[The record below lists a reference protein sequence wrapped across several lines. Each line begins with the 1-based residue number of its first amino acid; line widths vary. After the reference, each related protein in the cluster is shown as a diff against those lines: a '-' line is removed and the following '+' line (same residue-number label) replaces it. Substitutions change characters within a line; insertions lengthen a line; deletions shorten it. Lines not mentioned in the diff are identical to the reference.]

1 MTKQQR
7 ISRRMFLG
15 GGLGIAG
22 LASNVLALSTGG
34 LQAHASS
41 HISHASMSHMAG
53 MSSMTSMAAGAVPSL
68 PFLKNNVNPALNGGF
83 DPSKFIQQF
92 ERGTVQRIN
101 GKQTRV
107 FDIVSVDRPIV
118 VAIDDNTGKPVQFR
132 AWAFGTSDAT
142 VQVPGPTLRCTQG
155 ETVLINYTNKS
166 AFTHSIHFHGIHN
179 TGNDGSLVAAAPGQ
193 SVKYEFVADP
203 PGLMA
208 YHCHVFPGISHV
220 GYGLYG
226 AMIIDPP
233 DGRKPMAEL
242 VLVMNGF
249 ATDRSNPTRNTVY
262 AFNTVANHYG
272 RNQIAI
278 PLDQAIRIYL
288 LNMCLDRPLTF
299 HLHANFFDV
308 YPSGTKNTPTQFN
321 DMLTTAFL
329 ERYILE
335 FTFDSKRFTPGSYM
349 FHSHDDPGELGMFG
363 MFLLTNGQATGV
375 VS

>member
-1 MTKQQR
+1 
-7 ISRRMFLG
+7 MFLG

-22 LASNVLALSTGG
+22 LASNVLALSAGG
-34 LQAHASS
+34 PQVHASS
-41 HISHASMSHMAG
+41 HISNTSMSNMAG
-53 MSSMTSMAAGAVPSL
+53 MAGMAAGAVPTL

-92 ERGTVQRIN
+92 EKGNVQRIN

-107 FDIVSVDRPIV
+107 FNLVSANRTIT
-118 VAIDDNTGKPVQFR
+118 VAIDDATGRPVQFQ
-132 AWAFGTSDAT
+132 AWAFGTSAT
-142 VQVPGPTLRCTQG
+142 TLQVPGPTLRCNQG
-155 ETVLINYTNKS
+155 ETVLINYTNNS
-166 AFTHSIHFHGIHN
+166 PFTHSIHFHGIHN

-208 YHCHVFPGISHV
+208 YHCHVFPGLSHV

-249 ATDRSNPTRNTVY
+249 ATDKTNPTKNTVY
-262 AFNTVANHYG
+262 AFNTIANHYG
-272 RNQIAI
+272 RNQIAV
-278 PLDQAIRIYL
+278 PLDTPIRVYL
-288 LNMCLDRPLTF
+288 LNMCLDRPISF

-308 YPSGTKNTPTQFN
+308 YPYGTKDNSTMFT
-321 DMLTTAFL
+321 DMVTTSFL
-329 ERYILE
+329 ERYLLE
-335 FTFDSKRFTPGSYM
+335 FTFDTKHFTPGSYM
-349 FHSHDDPGELGMFG
+349 FHSHDDPGEMGMFG
-363 MFLLTNGQATGV
+363 MFLLTNGVATAA
-375 VS
+375 